1 MDSLRGILM
10 EKNNKIFLYVILG
23 IIFTAL
29 IAVIVA
35 LSFILSS
42 FKSMANNNE
51 NKNVN
56 AEQNKAIVNSEDII
70 IFSIDDPITANLMQ
84 ESANDDKHML
94 RISVGLA
101 LDKTKK
107 DYKKV
112 NEQLSEKLPVL
123 KHIIINVVRN
133 KKYEEVLQPN
143 AQELLGQE
151 ILNEIN
157 EYFQTDTI
165 TDIYFGEFFVQ

>member
-1 MDSLRGILM
+1 
-10 EKNNKIFLYVILG
+10 
-23 IIFTAL
+23 
-29 IAVIVA
+29 
-35 LSFILSS
+35 
-42 FKSMANNNE
+42 
-51 NKNVN
+51 
-56 AEQNKAIVNSEDII
+56 
-70 IFSIDDPITANLMQ
+70 
-84 ESANDDKHML
+84 ML